1 MAEPAPP
8 KGVGRRV
15 ALRWAAYALS
25 VVVFSFLGVS
35 ARGPDGL
42 FCDQPLIDTSHA
54 IARPTLTS
62 IAAGITTLG
71 NASTLTGIVIV
82 VALVLFV
89 LKDRRSAWFVL
100 ATGIGASLLND
111 LLKLAFARPRPEE
124 IWRMAGASGY
134 SFPSGHAMASAS
146 IYGAIALV
154 LATFFPRLRLPI
166 AITTI
171 VLVFAIGLSRVYL
184 CVHYSSDVMAGWIVG
199 AALPFLFWPLFGVER
214 AHRPAK
220 PIPVSGGEP

>member
-1 MAEPAPP
+1 MTEPAPP

-15 ALRWAAYALS
+15 ILRWAAYALC
-25 VVVFSFLGVS
+25 VVVFSLLAVS
-35 ARGPDGL
+35 ARGPEGL
-42 FCDQPLIDTSHA
+42 FCDRPLIDSSHA
-54 IARPTLTS
+54 IAGPTLTR
-62 IAAGITTLG
+62 IVGAITTLG
-71 NASTLTGIVIV
+71 NAATLTGVVIV

-100 ATGIGASLLND
+100 ATGIGTSLLND
-111 LLKLAFARPRPEE
+111 LLKLVFARPRPEE

-146 IYGAIALV
+146 IYGGIALV
-154 LATFFPRLRLPI
+154 LATFFPRLRMPI

-171 VLVFAIGLSRVYL
+171 VLVFAIGVSRVYL
-184 CVHYSSDVMAGWIVG
+184 CVHYSSDVMAGWVLG

-214 AHRPAK
+214 AHRTAK
-220 PIPVSGGEP
+220 